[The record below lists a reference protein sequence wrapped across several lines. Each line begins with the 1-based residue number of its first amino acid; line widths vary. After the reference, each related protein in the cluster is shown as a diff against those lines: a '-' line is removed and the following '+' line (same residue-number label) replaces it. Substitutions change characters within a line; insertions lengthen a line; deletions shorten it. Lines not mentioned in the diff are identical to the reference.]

1 MRTVSASGILPY
13 SYRFLAAHGLQGFLA
28 AHGLHGFIFLAAHG
42 LQGFILAAH
51 GLHGFIFLAASAV
64 KANQTADAAVFC
76 NRVGKPYRSF
86 RTAFESARQ
95 KAGIVDFKF
104 HDLRHTFA
112 SRLTM
117 AGIDLP
123 TVQEL
128 MGHKGISMTLRY
140 THLSSDHKQRAV
152 SALEQFE
159 EKSHQLSQHDIE
171 TKP

>member
-1 MRTVSASGILPY
+1 MIAALHTGFRKSELLSLTWQDVDFGRRMTTV
-13 SYRFLAAHGLQGFLA
+13 RAAYAKNGESRSVPMNEVLTDTLR
-28 AHGLHGFIFLAAHG
+28 
-42 LQGFILAAH
+42 
-51 GLHGFIFLAASAV
+51 AV

-159 EKSHQLSQHDIE
+159 EKSHQFSQHDIE